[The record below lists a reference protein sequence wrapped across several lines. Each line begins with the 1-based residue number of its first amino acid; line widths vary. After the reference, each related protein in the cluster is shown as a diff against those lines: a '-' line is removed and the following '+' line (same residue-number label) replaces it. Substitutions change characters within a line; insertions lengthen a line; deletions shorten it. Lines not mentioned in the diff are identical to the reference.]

1 MIPSKDL
8 ALAALAP
15 AIWGS
20 SYIVTT
26 TFLPGESPYLVA
38 LLRALPAGLLLLLFV
53 RQLPPLA
60 LLPKIFVLGALNFSV
75 FWALLFLSAYRLPG
89 GVAATLGAVQPL
101 FVLGLSGALLGTRI
115 HGKGV
120 AAALFGIVGV
130 GLLVL
135 GPEATLDP
143 LGVVAGLSGALSMAT
158 GVVLTR
164 KWQPGVPA
172 LTFTA
177 WQLTAGGLLLI
188 PVAIIALPAWPTL
201 TAGNLLGLAYMSL
214 IGGALTYIL
223 WFRGIGRI
231 APAQISLLGVFSP
244 LTAVTLGA
252 LFAGESF
259 TALQAA
265 GALVALFSVWLGQQ
279 KSPQPA
285 QASAA
290 HTAARAPNIAAR

>member
-1 MIPSKDL
+1 MTDTRDL
-8 ALAALAP
+8 ALTALAP

-38 LLRALPAGLLLLLFV
+38 LLRALPAGLLLLLLV

-101 FVLGLSGALLGTRI
+101 FVMALSGALLGTQI
-115 HGKGV
+115 HRKGI
-120 AAALFGIVGV
+120 AAAFLGIIGV

-135 GPEATLDP
+135 GPEASLDP
-143 LGVVAGLSGALSMAT
+143 TGVLAGLGGALSMAA

-177 WQLTAGGLLLI
+177 WQLTAGGILLI
-188 PVAIIALPAWPTL
+188 PVAVIALPEWPTL
-201 TAGNLLGLAYMSL
+201 STANLIGLGYMSL
-214 IGGALTYIL
+214 IGGAFTYIL
-223 WFRGIGRI
+223 WFRGISRI

-244 LTAVTLGA
+244 LTAVILGT
-252 LFAGESF
+252 LFAGEHFSM
-259 TALQAA
+259 LQAL
-265 GALVALFSVWLGQQ
+265 GAIVALFSVWLGQQ
-279 KSPQPA
+279 APKPA
-285 QASAA
+285 VAKTAPVAA
-290 HTAARAPNIAAR
+290 E